1 MPRKPAT
8 AKPRKPRKYPTE
20 AEITKQ
26 IRAWLDTKPDN
37 VWHFKTASGGGGGD
51 RGFIRQKTGI
61 PDIICCVNGFFVT
74 LEVKTKVGKLTQ
86 TQEKEFPKIERALGP
101 VYVVR
106 SLEDAQ
112 RELAPYLQTS
122 VVGIMP

>member
-8 AKPRKPRKYPTE
+8 DRPKPPTE
-20 AEITKQ
+20 AEILASIKK
-26 IRAWLDTKPDN
+26 WLDTMPGK
-37 VWHFKTASGGGGGD
+37 VWYYRAQGGGVR
-51 RGFIRQKTGI
+51 RGNDFIAQKSGA
-61 PDIICCVNGFFVT
+61 PDLILCVNGFFVG
-74 LEVKTKVGKLTQ
+74 LEVKAPKGKLTE

-101 VYVVR
+101 VYVAR

-112 RELAPYLQTS
+112 RELEPYLSTS